1 MIKSVSVYVDGNYDA
16 GHSDHLRV
24 FTTEDAA
31 KEWLQN
37 LTHMDAPSNM
47 ICSVGNPA
55 QLARVRHD
63 RAQPHRATLTLS
75 S

>member
-1 MIKSVSVYVDGNYDA
+1 MIKSVSVYVDGNMPVIPTISEFSRQKMRPKN
-16 GHSDHLRV
+16 GC
-24 FTTEDAA
+24 
-31 KEWLQN
+31 KN

-55 QLARVRHD
+55 RLARVRHD
-63 RAQPHRATLTLS
+63 RAQPRRATLTLS